1 MLMKRAHM
9 AQPWLLLVYR
19 VPSEPASKRVAI
31 WRDLKRLGA
40 LYLQQC
46 VCLVPHTE
54 ALAAAFDRVHSKIVD
69 DGGEALCME
78 ISQLRPADETKI
90 IDAFRA
96 LRDKEYDELIEEC
109 ATKFVKEIEFERFRH
124 NYTFEEAEEIEHDLD
139 KIRRWFTRIVER
151 DWFAAPRRAQ
161 AEAWID
167 QCQVLLDAFEHDVYE
182 RDSQESASQGTPH
195 AVHDDPPA
203 VDVPQ
208 DLPCTLTSSPRSTAP
223 DDGGT

>member
-1 MLMKRAHM
+1 MTTTA
-9 AQPWLLLVYR
+9 WLLLVYR
-19 VPSEPASKRVAI
+19 VPSEPASKRVSV

-54 ALAAAFDRVHSKIVD
+54 TLATALDRVHSKIVE

-78 ISQLRPADETKI
+78 IPQLRPADETKI

-109 ATKFVKEIEFERFRH
+109 ETKFVKEIEFERFRD
-124 NYTFEEAEEIEHDLD
+124 NYTFEETEEIAQDLE

-151 DWFAAPRRAQ
+151 DWFAAPRRVE

-167 QCQVLLDAFEHDVYE
+167 HCQSLLDAFEQDVYE
-182 RDSQESASQGTPH
+182 RDSRAHASQGPH
-195 AVHDDPPA
+195 TALQDPPLA
-203 VDVPQ
+203 SDVSHRMPRTRT
-208 DLPCTLTSSPRSTAP
+208 PSPRSPTTDESGP
-223 DDGGT
+223 SL